1 MGRQIWFGGKYSVG
15 VRLCLT
21 AVIVVLAFS
30 GAGTARAPAVAP
42 VSGGLAAG
50 QNEGAPRITPAELR
64 QLLRRRKA
72 VIVDV
77 RSRETY
83 QAGHIVGAL
92 SMPIDEIAT
101 RVGEL
106 PRNKLIA
113 TYCS

>member
-1 MGRQIWFGGKYSVG
+1 MEI
-15 VRLCLT
+15 RLCLA
-21 AVIVVLAFS
+21 AVIVVFAFS
-30 GAGTARAPAVAP
+30 GAGTAGAPAVP
-42 VSGGLAAG
+42 SVSGVLAVG
-50 QNEGAPRITPAELR
+50 QNESVRRITPAELR

-92 SMPIDEIAT
+92 SMPIDEVAT
-101 RVGEL
+101 RAGEL